1 MVSEVPW
8 LTVVTVVKDDL
19 AGLEKTIRSLVE
31 QVDLSGV
38 EYLVIDSSENSA
50 TVETVVKDSLIA
62 GALFSW
68 CEPQGIY
75 AAMNTGLSLARGKY
89 IYYLNAG
96 DLLAD
101 PHVIADLKQTIEAVN
116 PAWIVGRVE
125 ISEVSDKT
133 VVSESWDYHAEKRAL
148 FARGLFPPH
157 QGTIVRTESLRAAGG
172 FDAKYSISADYAA
185 ALSLSLVS
193 DPFMTDRVIA
203 TFFEGGVSTE
213 RWQDSFREFHQARR
227 LILKPQGFA
236 SLVEC
241 FHYGKHFASVWLAR
255 HLRRS

>member
-1 MVSEVPW
+1 MSESPW
-8 LTVVTVVKDDL
+8 LTVVTVVKDDVP
-19 AGLEKTIRSLVE
+19 GLEKTIRSLVE
-31 QVDLSGV
+31 QVNLSGV
-38 EYLVIDSSENSA
+38 EYLVIDSSENSTA
-50 TVETVVKDSLIA
+50 VETAVKESLIA
-62 GALFSW
+62 SALFSW

-101 PHVIADLKQTIEAVN
+101 PLVIADLKQSIEAVD
-116 PAWIVGRVE
+116 PVWVVGRVE
-125 ISEVSDKT
+125 ISEVSGKT
-133 VVSESWDYHAEKRAL
+133 VVSKSWDYHAEKKAL
-148 FARGLFPPH
+148 FARGVFPPH
-157 QGTIVRTESLRAAGG
+157 QGTIIRTESLQAVGG
-172 FDAKYSISADYAA
+172 FSARYSISADYAA

-227 LILKPQGFA
+227 LILKPRGFA
-236 SLVEC
+236 SLVER
-241 FHYGKHFASVWLAR
+241 FNYGKHFASVWLVR
-255 HLRRS
+255 NIRRS

>member
-1 MVSEVPW
+1 VSEFLW
-8 LTVVTVVKDDL
+8 LTIVTVVKDDL

-101 PHVIADLKQTIEAVN
+101 PQVIEDLKKTIEAVD
-116 PAWIVGRVE
+116 PVWVVGRVE
-125 ISEVSDKT
+125 ISEVSGKT
-133 VVSESWDYHAEKRAL
+133 VVSKSWDYHAEKKAL
-148 FARGLFPPH
+148 FARGVFPPH
-157 QGTIVRTESLRAAGG
+157 QGTIIRTESLRAAGG

-193 DPFMTDRVIA
+193 DPLMTDRTIA

-227 LILKPQGFA
+227 LILKPRGFT
-236 SLVEC
+236 SLVER
-241 FHYGKHFASVWLAR
+241 FHYGKHFASVWLVR
-255 HLRRS
+255 NIRRS